1 MRITSESSVPW
12 RTSTRYWLLVGFVGL
27 LALLCANPVRDAWA
41 LNRAGVLVNR
51 VVVAQA
57 ADSPAKTGDQA
68 VADAKKTEAAL
79 TEAKTILEATA
90 YRGPFTTSRQTHL
103 WRTYGAAAALAPS
116 DEAFRLLLGAGGNG
130 WLDRIGE
137 LWLGEVATATGH
149 WDTATDAYSRVD
161 ANNILISQ
169 GDAYLKSGEKERAVR
184 SYDLARISLEAAMQR
199 DNAESLLLGSDD
211 KSLTAELM
219 TSSAERVTALYRI
232 GKGLLVAGEAGAA
245 LPLLEQAYERAQTSS
260 PGAMVEQSL
269 GLNLALAL
277 ARTLPDRPASFAV
290 THMAY
295 YPEKAPLA
303 YVHVVTRIRGLVYRS
318 IESDRTASVCL
329 QAARTLFVIDD
340 EQTAVG
346 LLQEALELDPLMA
359 DAYLILGDWYESKG
373 MKLLPLRLFTKAA
386 EQLPNDPRI
395 AVAYALAT
403 YQARPLFEAL
413 PLLQKAAETTT
424 DDPSLFVALGECYLR
439 LGIVTQ
445 ARAAYI
451 EGLHRAP
458 YSEPLVARLA
468 ELDEVVQAFQ

>member
-12 RTSTRYWLLVGFVGL
+12 HTSKRHWLLVGFVGL

-57 ADSPAKTGDQA
+57 ADSPAKTGDDA
-68 VADAKKTEAAL
+68 VAEAAQTEAAL
-79 TEAKTILEATA
+79 TNAKTILEATA
-90 YRGPFTTSRQTHL
+90 FRGPFTTSRQMHL

-116 DEAFRLLLGAGGNG
+116 DEAFRLLLRAGGSG

-137 LWLGEVATATGH
+137 LWLGEVASATGH
-149 WDTATDAYSRVD
+149 WDIATDAYARVD
-161 ANNILISQ
+161 ASNTLISQ
-169 GDAYLKSGEKERAVR
+169 GDAYLTSGEKELAVR
-184 SYDLARISLEAAMQR
+184 SYDLARISLEAAMER
-199 DNAESLLLGSDD
+199 ANAETLLLGSEDD
-211 KSLTAELM
+211 SLTAGLM

-232 GKGLLVAGEAGAA
+232 GKGLLVAGEARTA
-245 LPLLEQAYERAQTSS
+245 LPLLEQAYERAQTST
-260 PGAMVEQSL
+260 PGARVEQSL
-269 GLNLALAL
+269 RLNLALAL
-277 ARTLPDRPASFAV
+277 ARTLPDRPVSFAA
-290 THMAY
+290 THVAY

-329 QAARTLFVIDD
+329 QAARTLFLIDD

-359 DAYLILGDWYESKG
+359 DAYLVLGDWYESKG
-373 MKLLPLRLFTKAA
+373 MKLLPLRLFTKAV

-403 YQARPLFEAL
+403 YRAGPLFEAL

-424 DDPSLFVALGECYLR
+424 DDPYLFMALGECYLR
-439 LGIVTQ
+439 LGMVTQ
-445 ARAAYI
+445 ARAAYVD
-451 EGLHRAP
+451 GLYRAP

-468 ELDEVVQAFQ
+468 DLDEAVQAFQ